1 MALDQNRVIFLRGV
15 LAAFASN
22 GQVVHYNEI
31 RRLCRFSQEQ
41 LGEYLEAARKPLVDA
56 GQPDFNAIVVNDQGW
71 PGDGWTSPGPTDPTT
86 WAKALRATQD
96 FWRDRKQQDNAVFES
111 NYEKLPAVPGLP

>member
-1 MALDQNRVIFLRGV
+1 MALHQNRVIFLRGV

-41 LGEYLEAARKPLVDA
+41 LGEYWEAARKPLVDG
-56 GQPDFNAIVVNDQGW
+56 GQPDFNAIVVSDQGW
-71 PGDGWTSPGPTDPTT
+71 PVDGWTSPRPTDPKT
-86 WAKALRATQD
+86 WAKTLRATPIL
-96 FWRDRKQQDNAVFES
+96 WRDRKQMANAEFES
-111 NYEKLPAVPGLP
+111 IHGRAPAVPGLT